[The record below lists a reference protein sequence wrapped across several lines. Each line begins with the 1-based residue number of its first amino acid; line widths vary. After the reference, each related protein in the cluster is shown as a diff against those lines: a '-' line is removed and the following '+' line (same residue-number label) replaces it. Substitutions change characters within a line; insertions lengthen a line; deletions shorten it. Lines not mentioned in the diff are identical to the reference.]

1 MPPNGSVAALVAEVS
16 VSAGRP
22 KVHHVTAVVHCGT
35 VVNPA
40 IVVTQTQSAI
50 IYGLSAALT
59 GKITLEHGRVQQAN
73 FDTYTVLHMPDAPT
87 IDVYALPSH
96 EPPTGIGELGL
107 PGIAPAVASAIFAA
121 TGKRARSLPLNEAYT

>member
-1 MPPNGSVAALVAEVS
+1 MYWNGSVGALVADVS
-16 VSAGRP
+16 VSGGQP

-40 IVVTQTQSAI
+40 IVAAQTQSAI
-50 IYGLSAALT
+50 TFGLSAALT

-73 FDTYTVLHMPDAPT
+73 FDTYTVLHMPDAPS
-87 IDVYALPSH
+87 IEVYALPSH

-107 PGIAPAVASAIFAA
+107 PGIAPAVASAVFAA
-121 TGKRARSLPLNEAYT
+121 TGKRARSLPFSDAYA